1 MQNPEMTS
9 FSAADQE
16 VEVEMLLHF
25 SPQKFKSAAR
35 IYRGARNARK
45 NTHIPARGY
54 KGVALFFI
62 SNAHINAHPQEEP
75 PHREE
80 TARPAPVTAT
90 TLPPSQRPRAGPRG
104 LEAAQATAGA
114 AARSCRLGRRRA
126 RPSSAGHR
134 REKEAGLD
142 GSQTRETRPTAPVRF
157 EFFSSSSISARCF
170 GKLAEVGSR
179 RAATL
184 SQSGLR
190 APLPLT
196 GLCGASG
203 PRRELVRCPL

>member
-90 TLPPSQRPRAGPRG
+90 TLPPSQRPRAGPRD

-157 EFFSSSSISARCF
+157 EFFFLLVDLRPLFWEAGGSGVPPRCNAVAIR
-170 GKLAEVGSR
+170 LAGPTPTGGSM
-179 RAATL
+179 
-184 SQSGLR
+184 
-190 APLPLT
+190 
-196 GLCGASG
+196 
-203 PRRELVRCPL
+203 RCVWSTA